1 MLTFDYDG
9 QTYEF
14 DQNKLDL
21 TEAIAVKVET
31 GGMTIKA
38 FQLGINELDPDALKA
53 MVWLSLRRA
62 GTAVRYA
69 DVTFDVVELL
79 SSIKNTDGTA
89 DAADPTSLP
98 EVTPTR
104 KSPERTNDGARNG
117 KTPSDAGQLTSVTLP
132 TT

>member
-38 FQLGINELDPDALKA
+38 FQLGINELDPESLKA

-89 DAADPTSLP
+89 DAADPTSPP

-104 KSPERTNDGARNG
+104 KNPERTNAGARNG